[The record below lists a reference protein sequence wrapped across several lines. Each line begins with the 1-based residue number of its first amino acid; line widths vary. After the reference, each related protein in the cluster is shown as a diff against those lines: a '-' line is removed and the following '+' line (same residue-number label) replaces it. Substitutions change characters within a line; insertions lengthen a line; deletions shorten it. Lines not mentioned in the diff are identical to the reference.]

1 MAKSHLQSKARALI
15 DRLIT
20 ELELTVIV
28 SLGYA
33 SAMVIV
39 KYGVKLIQDGLYDHP
54 LLAFTSLIF
63 LPHGIRILAAFL
75 VGARSI
81 MPLTIGALLSNSLG
95 LDGGIYP
102 LWSMIPGVVCGYLAF
117 KVFEL
122 LGVEF
127 KPGLGSARQW
137 RGLVLVS
144 FVAALINGLGIVLI
158 LVLSGLDEVEVLP
171 RLFGYVIGDTV
182 GAFVLLWGMM
192 RLGRL
197 YRLKIDA
204 QG

>member
-54 LLAFTSLIF
+54 LLAFTSLVF

-81 MPLTIGALLSNSLG
+81 IPLTIGALLSNSLG
-95 LDGGIYP
+95 LDGGSYP
-102 LWSMIPGVVCGYLAF
+102 LWSMITGVVCG
-117 KVFEL
+117 
-122 LGVEF
+122 
-127 KPGLGSARQW
+127 
-137 RGLVLVS
+137 
-144 FVAALINGLGIVLI
+144 
-158 LVLSGLDEVEVLP
+158 
-171 RLFGYVIGDTV
+171 
-182 GAFVLLWGMM
+182 
-192 RLGRL
+192 
-197 YRLKIDA
+197 
-204 QG
+204 